1 MRKVSAL
8 SSNLDTVATRCVSP
22 QYCGQLSWGQAPM
35 LEARQ
40 ESVPDSDRPGN
51 SPSLV
56 IARVLV
62 SLTGTVWKRR
72 RIG

>member
-1 MRKVSAL
+1 
-8 SSNLDTVATRCVSP
+8 
-22 QYCGQLSWGQAPM
+22 M